1 LEQGSKKARQ
11 EEAGYVSSSVGE
23 LASQPTNQPASQ
35 PAEGLFCTSA
45 LLFFWLA
52 DCVCPVVCV
61 CVCVCACALSL
72 SPYPTFLDFCCAFF
86 FFGASPAPCKVHYV
100 VFESCHIFLSLV
112 S

>member
-1 LEQGSKKARQ
+1 LQQGSKKARQ
-11 EEAGYVSSSVGE
+11 EEVGYVSSSVVE

-61 CVCVCACALSL
+61 CVRARALCLFLPTPL
-72 SPYPTFLDFCCAFF
+72 S
-86 FFGASPAPCKVHYV
+86 
-100 VFESCHIFLSLV
+100 
-112 S
+112 